1 MVLLSKLSLMAF
13 TLIIILS
20 ATSLAEALDMGYM
33 CRRKRL
39 KQKGMITYNSQVTHV
54 LLEIFIHLQG
64 K

>member
-20 ATSLAEALDMGYM
+20 AKSLAEALDMGYM

-39 KQKGMITYNSQVTHV
+39 KQKGID
-54 LLEIFIHLQG
+54 HLQ
-64 K
+64 